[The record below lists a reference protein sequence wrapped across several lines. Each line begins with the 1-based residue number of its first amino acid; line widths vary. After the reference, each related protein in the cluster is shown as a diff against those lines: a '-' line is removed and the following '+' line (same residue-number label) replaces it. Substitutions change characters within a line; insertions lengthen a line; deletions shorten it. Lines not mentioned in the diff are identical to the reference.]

1 MPSHPVGVGDRITD
15 VLSVV
20 TEAQRAREK
29 SREQLPIRQL
39 RIGAVNAVAEPE
51 LGREDRFKDMR
62 SAKNTIGD
70 ALARRLGVQGLGA
83 FDSLLDDWFR
93 YGSKELERALLRG
106 CWSDDQR
113 ARVRA
118 VFRPGNYIV
127 ETDGRLW
134 VLHRS
139 GRYGTMVSGATLKS
153 IREQAFGRLR
163 RFAPC
168 SFRVIGETPE
178 EWQLESDESEWE
190 PVEPGAI
197 STPESGS

>member
-83 FDSLLDDWFR
+83 FDSLLDD
-93 YGSKELERALLRG
+93 
-106 CWSDDQR
+106 
-113 ARVRA
+113 
-118 VFRPGNYIV
+118 
-127 ETDGRLW
+127 
-134 VLHRS
+134 
-139 GRYGTMVSGATLKS
+139 
-153 IREQAFGRLR
+153 
-163 RFAPC
+163 
-168 SFRVIGETPE
+168 
-178 EWQLESDESEWE
+178 
-190 PVEPGAI
+190 
-197 STPESGS
+197 

>member
-127 ETDGRLW
+127 ETDGGLW

-178 EWQLESDESEWE
+178 EWQLESDEGEWE